1 MEVHET
7 SDGMRWYVVEGR
19 YLPSVTTVLGKIFNH
34 PDWARYD
41 LSSPAVIYARNKGR
55 AVHKAC
61 YWLAKGRRLKPES
74 IDPAL
79 EPYIA
84 QFENFLIET
93 KFETEEAEFLAV
105 SRRNGFAG
113 RGDLWGKMP
122 GDGLDLIRNKFG
134 AKTGHLIDIKTGV
147 IQVNMAGWQTAAY
160 LRAYREMRD
169 LLNVPCKRS
178 VLHLDGGKPD
188 GWRLV
193 ALDDPDDWPV
203 FLSALNCFKA
213 CEMRG
218 ML

>member
-1 MEVHET
+1 MLDVHET
-7 SDGMRWYVVEGR
+7 PDGMRWYVVEGR
-19 YLPSVTTVLGKIFNH
+19 HLPSVTTVLGKIFNH

-84 QFENFLIET
+84 QFENFLLET
-93 KFETEEAEFLAV
+93 EFETAEAEFLAV
-105 SRRNGFAG
+105 SQRHGYAG
-113 RGDLWGKMP
+113 RGDLWGRMP
-122 GDGLDLIRNKFG
+122 DGKG
-134 AKTGHLIDIKTGV
+134 GHLIDIKTGV
-147 IQVNMAGWQTAAY
+147 IQTDMAGWQTAAY
-160 LRAYREMRD
+160 LRALREMKG
-169 LLNVPCKRS
+169 LQQVPCKRS

-193 ALDDPDDWPV
+193 ALDNPDDWPV

-213 CEMRG
+213 SEMRG